1 MTMRLGILMIFLLI
15 GCASRQD
22 PLEAPVASWNGIEV
36 SKSQFVTEYRLYGTY
51 SPILDD
57 EQTRI
62 EYAHIM
68 LERQIIAEKARE
80 AKLDTMRIVR
90 ETVRRRKQLAS
101 RAHLFNTVVKP
112 DVPMA
117 TEPELREAF
126 RRANTQIFTQQI
138 YAPDAATADSLHAL
152 LQQGADF
159 TKLAQQAMGFDGT
172 MGWVG
177 FDMMDETPEAVLF
190 SMKQG
195 EVSNPVQSLVGWHIF
210 KVHEVEETV
219 YFDEATFTN
228 QRESLRFTVDQ
239 RRFDEASALY
249 QRSVVMSHELATDI
263 RALEAIYA
271 QLDPIFPSD
280 ATPNELQR
288 FNSELFFLQPRISP
302 DTPLASVNGR
312 PFTVRQFLYHLPDIP
327 YAWVQSN
334 PLEALQIAIRD
345 SILSDV
351 AEKTV
356 RPDTARSVRTAVR
369 VAETTALFYAGLQSA
384 ADTLSLEHH
393 TGTWYERFKN
403 SHFLTDRISTI
414 ETSVFRDSISAM
426 GAIQYYLNSKVWAP
440 QTNIRTDTI
449 RQSESPEHP
458 AHRLRMSASTRITGP
473 FKTREGWV
481 VYELKDQRAEYRDYD
496 DVRPELLALMNE
508 RRFQIAQEA
517 LLPANYRREDVII
530 DLSNLE
536 YELPN

>member
-112 DVPMA
+112 DVPLA
-117 TEPELREAF
+117 TESELREAF
-126 RRANTQIFTQQI
+126 RRANTQMFTQQI
-138 YAPDAATADSLHAL
+138 YAPDAATADSLYAL

-159 TKLAQQAMGFDGT
+159 TELAQRAMGFDGT

-177 FDMMDETPEAVLF
+177 FDMMDEAPEAVLF

-195 EVSNPVQSLVGWHIF
+195 EVSKPVQSLVGWHIF
-210 KVHEVEETV
+210 KAHEVEETV
-219 YFDEATFTN
+219 FFDEGTFNN
-228 QRESLRFTVDQ
+228 QRESLRFTIDQ

-249 QRSVVMSHELATDI
+249 QRSVVMTHELATDI
-263 RALEAIYA
+263 RALEAVYA
-271 QLDPIFPSD
+271 QLDPLFPSD

-327 YAWVQSN
+327 YTWVQSN

-369 VAETTALFYAGLQSA
+369 VAESTALFYAGLQSA

-414 ETSVFRDSISAM
+414 ETAVFRDNTSAM
-426 GAIQYYLNSKVWAP
+426 GAIQDYMNTKAWDP
-440 QTNIRTDTI
+440 QTNIRTETI
-449 RQSESPEHP
+449 RQKASPEHP
-458 AHRLRMSASTRITGP
+458 ANRMRMSASTRITGP
-473 FKTREGWV
+473 FKSREGWV
-481 VYELKDQRAEYRDYD
+481 VYELKDQRAEFRSYD

>member
-1 MTMRLGILMIFLLI
+1 MITRIGIIVMVLLV
-15 GCASRQD
+15 GCASKQD
-22 PLEAPVASWNGIEV
+22 PMEVPVASWKGIEV
-36 SKSQFVTEYRLYGTY
+36 TKSQFVTEYRLYGTY
-51 SPILDD
+51 APIVDD
-57 EQTRI
+57 EQSRI

-68 LERQIIAEKARE
+68 LERQIIAELARE

-90 ETVRRRKQLAS
+90 ETVRRRREMAA

-112 DVPMA
+112 DVPLA
-117 TEPELREAF
+117 TESELRDAF

-138 YAPDAATADSLHAL
+138 YAPDAATADSLYAL

-159 TKLAQQAMGFDGT
+159 TELANNAMGFDGT

-177 FDMMDETPEAVLF
+177 FDMMDEAPEAVLF

-195 EVSNPVQSLVGWHIF
+195 EVSKPVQSLVGWHIF
-210 KVHEVEETV
+210 KAHEVEETV
-219 YFDEATFTN
+219 YLDEGTFNN
-228 QRESLRFTVDQ
+228 QRESLRFTIDQ

-249 QRSVVMSHELATDI
+249 QRSVVMKNELATDV

-271 QLDPIFPSD
+271 QLDPLFPAD
-280 ATPNELQR
+280 ATPSELQR
-288 FNSELFFLQPRISP
+288 FNSELFFMQPRISP
-302 DTPLASVNGR
+302 DTPLANVNGR
-312 PFTVRQFLYHLPDIP
+312 PFTVRQFLYQLPDIP

-369 VAETTALFYAGLQSA
+369 VAESTALFYAGLQSA

-403 SHFLTDRISTI
+403 SHFLIDRISTI
-414 ETSVFRDSISAM
+414 ETAVFRDSTSAM
-426 GAIQYYLNSKVWAP
+426 SAIKSYMNDKVWDP
-440 QTNIRTDTI
+440 RRETRTETI
-449 RQSESPEHP
+449 RQKTSPEHP
-458 AHRLRMSASTRITGP
+458 ANRLRMSATTRLTGP
-473 FKTREGWV
+473 FKTSEGWV
-481 VYELKDQRAEYRDYD
+481 VYELKDQHAEYRAYD

-517 LLPANYRREDVII
+517 LLPADYRRDDVII
-530 DLSNLE
+530 DLTNLDS
-536 YELPN
+536 ELPN

>member
-1 MTMRLGILMIFLLI
+1 M
-15 GCASRQD
+15 
-22 PLEAPVASWNGIEV
+22 ASWKGIEV
-36 SKSQFVTEYRLYGTY
+36 TKSQFVTEYQLYGTY
-51 SPILDD
+51 APIVDD

-68 LERQIIAEKARE
+68 LERQIIAELARE

-90 ETVRRRKQLAS
+90 ETVCRRREMAA
-101 RAHLFNTVVKP
+101 RAHLFNTIVKP
-112 DVPMA
+112 DVPLA

-138 YAPDAATADSLHAL
+138 YAPDARTADSLYAL
-152 LQQGADF
+152 LQQGVDF
-159 TKLAQQAMGFDGT
+159 TDLANRAMGFDGT

-177 FDMMDETPEAVLF
+177 FDMMDEAPEAVLF
-190 SMKQG
+190 SMTHG
-195 EVSNPVQSLVGWHIF
+195 EVSPPVQSLVGWHIF
-210 KVHEVEETV
+210 KAHEVEETV
-219 YFDEATFTN
+219 FFDEGTFNN

-249 QRSVVMSHELATDI
+249 QRSVVMKNELATDI
-263 RALEAIYA
+263 RALEAVYA
-271 QLDPIFPSD
+271 QLDPLFPTD
-280 ATPNELQR
+280 ATPSELQR

-302 DTPLASVNGR
+302 DTPLANVNGR
-312 PFTVRQFLYHLPDIP
+312 PFTVRQFLYQLPDIP

-351 AEKTV
+351 AERTV

-369 VAETTALFYAGLQSA
+369 VAESTALFYAGLQSA

-414 ETSVFRDSISAM
+414 ETSVFRDSTSAISA
-426 GAIQYYLNSKVWAP
+426 IQQYMNTRIWAP
-440 QTNIRTDTI
+440 QTTIRTETI
-449 RQSESPEHP
+449 RQRTSPEHP
-458 AHRLRMSASTRITGP
+458 ANRLRMSATTRLTGP
-473 FKTREGWV
+473 FKTQAGWV
-481 VYELKDQRAEYRDYD
+481 VYQLNDQHTEYRAYE

-508 RRFQIAQEA
+508 RRAQIAQVA

-530 DLSNLE
+530 DLTNLDS
-536 YELPN
+536 ELPN